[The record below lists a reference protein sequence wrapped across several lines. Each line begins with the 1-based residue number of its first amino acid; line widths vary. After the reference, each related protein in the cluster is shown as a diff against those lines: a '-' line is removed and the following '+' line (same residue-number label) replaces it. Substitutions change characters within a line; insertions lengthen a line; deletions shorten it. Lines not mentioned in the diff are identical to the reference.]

1 MSSCVGSTMSFLDG
15 FNLDTFMPQ
24 NVNVVAPTWGG
35 ALDRSNA
42 LLARFDQARKRPSV
56 ASLKPSYVLLVG
68 ADANRDRSNVV
79 HGRGSSGRP
88 NNSATS
94 LERAGAIYSGH
105 LDIAQREANNC
116 ARINRPNRR
125 ASVEWD
131 CGQIYVEI
139 VSCGYFL
146 GWGWQASAR
155 SARTRGPSFFFQAAS
170 EVERLGAL
178 RRVLTHVRRSSQR

>member
-42 LLARFDQARKRPSV
+42 FLARFDQARKRPSV

-68 ADANRDRSNVV
+68 ADANRDRSKWFMAAAPVADPII
-79 HGRGSSGRP
+79 RRRALSGR
-88 NNSATS
+88 
-94 LERAGAIYSGH
+94 ERIHSGH

-178 RRVLTHVRRSSQR
+178 RRDLAHVRRSSQR